1 MIHLD
6 SALAPGLYTL
16 RTLYV
21 AVIRTDLMGC
31 YLSYENGQP
40 FVMTQFEPNFA
51 RTFIPTFDEPSI
63 KMIFEMT
70 FITPSNLT
78 ILFNTP
84 PRSSS
89 PILLESRSGA
99 LLSYTQTTFE
109 PTPPMSAYLLA
120 AGIGPFQSIHQN
132 TRYGVKLSI
141 HFPFCTLFIL
151 HTFSSIGANPRD
163 FEYALGVSV
172 HALEYFQSNIGEPYP
187 LSHLQVLL
195 APNFAAAAMENFGLI
210 LIRSEYLAIP
220 AGESNDDLK
229 RRIGYVLSH
238 EIAHQWFGNLV
249 TARDWSEVYLQE
261 GFATLLG
268 HRCVDS
274 RDASLQSTAT
284 FFAADVAELYEYD
297 VEANAVAIKPE
308 LLSGKDAVNS
318 FSAVSYTKVSEK
330 GELNRRA
337 RCCSAP
343 SRTKWWKSEV
353 PTRFGGSST
362 SSYGRFDTKTWGVR
376 SSSDWPPRFVGSF
389 EEKGR
394 WKWRNWWLRGYE
406 NREFRK

>member
-1 MIHLD
+1 MIRLD

-51 RTFIPTFDEPSI
+51 RTFIPTFDEPSV

-151 HTFSSIGANPRD
+151 
-163 FEYALGVSV
+163 
-172 HALEYFQSNIGEPYP
+172 
-187 LSHLQVLL
+187 SH
-195 APNFAAAAMENFGLI
+195 I
-210 LIRSEYLAIP
+210 LIDR
-220 AGESNDDLK
+220 GES
-229 RRIGYVLSH
+229 
-238 EIAHQWFGNLV
+238 
-249 TARDWSEVYLQE
+249 
-261 GFATLLG
+261 
-268 HRCVDS
+268 
-274 RDASLQSTAT
+274 
-284 FFAADVAELYEYD
+284 
-297 VEANAVAIKPE
+297 
-308 LLSGKDAVNS
+308 
-318 FSAVSYTKVSEK
+318 
-330 GELNRRA
+330 
-337 RCCSAP
+337 
-343 SRTKWWKSEV
+343 
-353 PTRFGGSST
+353 
-362 SSYGRFDTKTWGVR
+362 
-376 SSSDWPPRFVGSF
+376 PRF
-389 EEKGR
+389 
-394 WKWRNWWLRGYE
+394 
-406 NREFRK
+406 